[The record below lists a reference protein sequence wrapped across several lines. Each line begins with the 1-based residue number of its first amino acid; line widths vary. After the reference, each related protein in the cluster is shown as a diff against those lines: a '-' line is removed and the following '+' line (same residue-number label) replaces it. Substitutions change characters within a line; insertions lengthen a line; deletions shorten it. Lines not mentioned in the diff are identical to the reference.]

1 MNRLTAIGLA
11 SLVAYGLL
19 IASKYPGLVSAAHED
34 QAHRPVAMAAPAT
47 QEGPRVTAIAVER
60 APRPLASLPAPVPRA
75 EPSRMSPVAL
85 EFRASRNLKLFADSL
100 AARRSELTG
109 DERYHLAKALEECQ
123 FATSLN
129 EDLAAHSAKQ
139 KRQFLAGLPAG
150 DPLNAKR
157 IAAYDAV
164 DNTQRCIGFQNAKIS
179 PKDVEELYSA
189 AALQGDPRAQAR
201 IITAEINNNKN
212 NASPGRAN
220 PEPAQTAQQANDDLS
235 RIIGLLETRDPE
247 AMLIVGEFLARQSAN
262 LRVGPN
268 GETPEPSA
276 FLGGFSLVACDVGL
290 DCSQFHREPQMA
302 CAYGGYC
309 NAQNFEELYQNF
321 LASPWAYTQALRYR
335 GLIHT
340 AIRDRNWTLIGLTPK
355 AVNRDPV
362 PQ

>member
-1 MNRLTAIGLA
+1 
-11 SLVAYGLL
+11 
-19 IASKYPGLVSAAHED
+19 
-34 QAHRPVAMAAPAT
+34 
-47 QEGPRVTAIAVER
+47 
-60 APRPLASLPAPVPRA
+60 
-75 EPSRMSPVAL
+75 
-85 EFRASRNLKLFADSL
+85 
-100 AARRSELTG
+100 
-109 DERYHLAKALEECQ
+109 
-123 FATSLN
+123 
-129 EDLAAHSAKQ
+129 
-139 KRQFLAGLPAG
+139 
-150 DPLNAKR
+150 
-157 IAAYDAV
+157 
-164 DNTQRCIGFQNAKIS
+164 
-179 PKDVEELYSA
+179 
-189 AALQGDPRAQAR
+189 
-201 IITAEINNNKN
+201 
-212 NASPGRAN
+212 
-220 PEPAQTAQQANDDLS
+220 
-235 RIIGLLETRDPE
+235 
-247 AMLIVGEFLARQSAN
+247 MLIVGEFLARQSAN